1 MASRRSGSDGTGKMK
16 SEKSGVLRQLSGKK
30 YLLAAALFLGVLLL
44 VLPRGGGEEAQEEE
58 SPAFSLAAEEKRIAQ
73 ALSRIEGAGSVTVVL
88 TLDTSSEREYARNTE
103 GTQQA
108 EGSGGSRAEE
118 KSEVAEVSDSA
129 LTVKYAYPRYRGALV
144 IIQGGGSAVKL
155 EVTQAVAAL
164 TGLSTDKITVVKG
177 VS

>member
-1 MASRRSGSDGTGKMK
+1 MK
-16 SEKSGVLRQLSGKK
+16 SEKSGVLKQLSGKK

-44 VLPRGGGEEAQEEE
+44 ILPRGGGEEGQKEEDP
-58 SPAFSLAAEEKRIAQ
+58 SFSLAAEEKRMAQ
-73 ALSRIEGAGSVTVVL
+73 ALSRIEGAGNVTVVL

-103 GTQQA
+103 GTRQD
-108 EGSGGSRAEE
+108 EGGSGGSRAEE

>member
-1 MASRRSGSDGTGKMK
+1 MGSRKSGSGGTGKMK
-16 SEKSGVLRQLSGKK
+16 SEKNGILKQLAGKRL
-30 YLLAAALFLGVLLL
+30 LLAAALFLGVLLL
-44 VLPRGGGEEAQEEE
+44 VLPRGSEEEAPAEE
-58 SPAFSLAAEEKRIAQ
+58 SPVFSLAAEEKRIAQ

-103 GTQQA
+103 GTSRA
-108 EGSGGSRAEE
+108 EDGGSRAEE

-144 IIQGGGSAVKL
+144 IVQGGGSAVKL
-155 EVTQAVAAL
+155 EVTRAVAAL